1 MSGLSRA
8 YLLCY
13 NTVQLVGWTYLLG
26 LVVSHLVRGAP
37 LAHLYTEVA
46 TVLQVQYR
54 FPPPSPI
61 FALPELRIRIRIIY
75 LDILG
80 S

>member
-46 TVLQVQYR
+46 TVLQVPC
-54 FPPPSPI
+54 FPSSTL
-61 FALPELRIRIRIIY
+61 ANY
-75 LDILG
+75 
-80 S
+80 

>member
-26 LVVSHLVRGAP
+26 LVVSHLARGAP

-46 TVLQVQYR
+46 TVLQVPC
-54 FPPPSPI
+54 FPSSTL
-61 FALPELRIRIRIIY
+61 ANY
-75 LDILG
+75 
-80 S
+80 